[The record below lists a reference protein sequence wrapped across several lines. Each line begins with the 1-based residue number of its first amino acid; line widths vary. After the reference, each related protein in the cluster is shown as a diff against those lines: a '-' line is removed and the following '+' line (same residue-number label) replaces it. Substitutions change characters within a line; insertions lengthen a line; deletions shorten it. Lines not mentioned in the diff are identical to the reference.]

1 MPRDPQVLI
10 YVGIK
15 HSVVA
20 LDDRTGAQVWV
31 ANLRGSDF
39 VTLVW
44 DGEALI
50 AGNQGEVWRL
60 DPQTGAVLWHNALK
74 GMGRGVITLASSR
87 RATSVS
93 DTDSAAAKRR
103 RDQAAA
109 SSGAVAVTVAASG

>member
-15 HSVVA
+15 HSVIA

-39 VTLVW
+39 VTLLW

-74 GMGRGVITLASSR
+74 GQGRGVISLATGR
-87 RATSVS
+87 RPTTVS
-93 DTDSAAAKRR
+93 DTDSGAAKRR

-109 SSGAVAVTVAASG
+109 STSAAGATAAAAS

>member
-1 MPRDPQVLI
+1 MPRDPKVLI

-20 LDDRTGAQVWV
+20 LDDRTGAEVWI

-39 VTLVW
+39 VTLLW

-74 GMGRGVITLASSR
+74 GQGRGVISLASGR
-87 RATSVS
+87 HATTVS
-93 DTDSAAAKRR
+93 DTDASAAKRR

-109 SSGAVAVTVAASG
+109 STAAAGATVAAAT

>member
-15 HSVVA
+15 HSVIA
-20 LDDRTGAQVWV
+20 MDDRTGAQVWV

-39 VTLVW
+39 VTLLW

-60 DPQTGAVLWHNALK
+60 DPQTGAVIWHNALK
-74 GMGRGVITLASSR
+74 GMGRGVISLASGR
-87 RATSVS
+87 HATTVS

-109 SSGAVAVTVAASG
+109 STAAAGATVAAAT

>member
-15 HSVVA
+15 HSVIA
-20 LDDRTGAQVWV
+20 MDDRTGAQVWV

-39 VTLVW
+39 VTLLW

-60 DPQTGAVLWHNALK
+60 DPQTGGVIWHNALK
-74 GMGRGVITLASSR
+74 GMGRGVISLASGR
-87 RATSVS
+87 RATPVS

-109 SSGAVAVTVAASG
+109 STAAAGATVVAAT

>member
-15 HSVVA
+15 HSVIA
-20 LDDRTGAQVWV
+20 MDDRTGAQVWV

-39 VTLVW
+39 VTLLW

-60 DPQTGAVLWHNALK
+60 DPQTGAVIWHNALK
-74 GMGRGVITLASSR
+74 GMGRGVISLASGR
-87 RATSVS
+87 HATAVS

-109 SSGAVAVTVAASG
+109 SSSAAAATAAAAS